1 MNRSIYTKLAIS
13 NLKNNRKSYIPYVLT
28 AILTV
33 MMYYMMAN
41 LAANSPMN
49 QEALQIILSLSVH
62 VIEIFALIF
71 LFYTNSFLI
80 KRRKREIGV
89 YHILGMGK
97 PQLAKMLVIETVVTG
112 AVSIL
117 GGIFFGTALAK
128 LMYALLKRMIH
139 YDDKLAFRMSWEI
152 AGNTVLFFTL
162 IFALTLI
169 YNLLQ
174 IRLANPIE
182 LLHAGSQGEREPK
195 TKWLLT
201 VAGIIFLG
209 IGYYIAITTKE
220 PLKALQLFFVA
231 VICVIIG
238 TYALFTAGSIAFL
251 KLLRKN
257 KNFYYKTKHFISVSG
272 MLYRMKQ
279 NAVGLSNICVLST
292 MVLVTISS
300 TVSLYIGKEDVLRT
314 RYPQEVYITNSVS
327 DDAENQKLH
336 DMAEKICREN
346 NVEITDEKSWH
357 MAELVKIKNGE
368 EYTSAMIKDNSSSDL
383 VFFDVIRLAD
393 YNQLTGERMELGDKE
408 AILFTNGEN
417 YGKDTIRIDEE
428 TWMVK
433 KELDTAPFGKKSDS
447 NTENVYYMIVSD
459 EKEFMEAIEKKA
471 IKSGASKAYIMDIKK
486 EFMEDYLKKYQ
497 LETEDKPVKW
507 IESFNLRGREEQKLK
522 AVKELKAQAESE
534 FENTGVQGRY
544 LEKETFFG
552 LYGGVFFIGMYLGS
566 LFLMAT
572 VLIIYYKQISEGFD
586 DRERYQ
592 IMQKV
597 GMSKREVKSS
607 IRSQI
612 LMVFFLPLVMAIIH
626 IAVAFPVI
634 TKLLSVFYLKNTKL
648 FFGCTAGTVGIFA
661 VFYVIVFVITAKEYY
676 KIVE

>member
-1 MNRSIYTKLAIS
+1 
-13 NLKNNRKSYIPYVLT
+13 
-28 AILTV
+28 
-33 MMYYMMAN
+33 MMAN
-41 LAANSPMN
+41 LAANSPMH
-49 QEALQIILSLSVH
+49 QEALKIILSLSVH

-139 YDDKLAFRMSWEI
+139 YDNKLAFRMSWEI
-152 AGNTVLFFTL
+152 VGNTVLFFIL

-195 TKWLLT
+195 TKWLMTL
-201 VAGIIFLG
+201 AGIIFLG
-209 IGYYIAITTKE
+209 IGYYIALMTKD

-231 VICVIIG
+231 VVCVIIG

-257 KNFYYKTKHFISVSG
+257 KNFYYKTKHFTSISG

-279 NAVGLSNICVLST
+279 NAVGLANICILST
-292 MVLVTISS
+292 MVLVIISS
-300 TVSLYIGKEDVLRT
+300 TVSLYIGREDVLRT

-327 DDAENQKLH
+327 DDAENQKLR
-336 DMAEKICREN
+336 DMAEKICQEN
-346 NVEITDEKSWH
+346 DVEITGEKSWH
-357 MAELVKIKNGE
+357 IAVFVKIKNGE
-368 EYTSAMIKDNSSSDL
+368 VYSSTMTDDYTSADL
-383 VFFDVIRLAD
+383 TFFDVIPLAD
-393 YNQLTGERMELGDKE
+393 YNQLTGEKMELGDKE

-417 YGKDTIRIDEE
+417 YGKDSIQIDKE

-433 KELDTAPFGKKSDS
+433 KELDSAPFGKKSDS
-447 NTENVYYMIVSD
+447 NTEKVYYMIVKD
-459 EKEFMEAIEKKA
+459 EDEFMEN
-471 IKSGASKAYIMDIKK
+471 
-486 EFMEDYLKKYQ
+486 YLKENQ
-497 LETEDKPVKW
+497 LEADDKPVEW
-507 IESFNLRGREEQKLK
+507 RDSFNLKGSEDKKLK
-522 AVKELKAQAESE
+522 AVKALKKQTESE
-534 FENTGVQGRY
+534 FENASVEGRH

-597 GMSKREVKSS
+597 GMSKREVKAS

-626 IAVAFPVI
+626 IAFAFPVI
-634 TKLLSVFYLKNTKL
+634 TKLLAVFYLKNTKL
-648 FFGCTAGTVGIFA
+648 FLGCTAGTVGIFA
-661 VFYVIVFVITAKEYY
+661 VFYVIVFAITAKEYY

>member
-13 NLKNNRKSYIPYVLT
+13 NLKNNRKTYIPYVLT

-117 GGIFFGTALAK
+117 GGIFFGTALA
-128 LMYALLKRMIH
+128 
-139 YDDKLAFRMSWEI
+139 
-152 AGNTVLFFTL
+152 
-162 IFALTLI
+162 
-169 YNLLQ
+169 
-174 IRLANPIE
+174 NPID

-195 TKWLLT
+195 TKWFLT
-201 VAGIIFLG
+201 MAGIIFLG

-257 KNFYYKTKHFISVSG
+257 KNFYYKTKHFTSVSG

-292 MVLVTISS
+292 MVLVIISS

-327 DDAENQKLH
+327 DDVENQKLH
-336 DMAEKICREN
+336 DMVEKICRDN
-346 NVEITDEKSWH
+346 QVEITDEKSWH

-459 EKEFMEAIEKKA
+459 EKEFME
-471 IKSGASKAYIMDIKK
+471 
-486 EFMEDYLKKYQ
+486 DYLKKYQ

-592 IMQKV
+592 IMQKI

-612 LMVFFLPLVMAIIH
+612 LMVFFLPLAMAIIH

-634 TKLLSVFYLKNTKL
+634 TKLLAIFYLKNTKL

-661 VFYVIVFVITAKEYY
+661 VFYVIIFVITAKEYY

>member
-1 MNRSIYTKLAIS
+1 
-13 NLKNNRKSYIPYVLT
+13 
-28 AILTV
+28 
-33 MMYYMMAN
+33 MYYMMAN

-80 KRRKREIGV
+80 KRRKREIGM

-139 YDDKLAFRMSWEI
+139 YDNKLEFQMSWEI
-152 AGNTVLFFTL
+152 AGNTVLFFML

-201 VAGIIFLG
+201 LAGIIFLG
-209 IGYYIAITTKE
+209 IGYYIALTTKE
-220 PLKALQLFFVA
+220 PLEALQLFFVA
-231 VICVIIG
+231 VVCVIIG

-257 KNFYYKTKHFISVSG
+257 KNFYYKTKHFTSISG

-279 NAVGLSNICVLST
+279 NAVGLANICILST
-292 MVLVTISS
+292 MVLVIISS
-300 TVSLYIGKEDVLRT
+300 TVSLYIGREDVLRT
-314 RYPQEVYITNSVS
+314 KYPQEVYITNSVS
-327 DDAENQKLH
+327 DDEENRKLR

-346 NVEITDEKSWH
+346 KVEITGEKSWH
-357 MAELVKIKNGE
+357 MTELVKIKNGE
-368 EYTSAMIKDNSSSDL
+368 VYNSAMTEDYSSSDL
-383 VFFDVIRLAD
+383 TFFDVIPLAD
-393 YNQLTGERMELGDKE
+393 YNQLTGEKMELGDE
-408 AILFTNGEN
+408 ETILFTNGEN
-417 YGKDTIRIDEE
+417 YGKETIQIDDGIW
-428 TWMVK
+428 TVK
-433 KELDTAPFGKKSDS
+433 KELDRAPFGKKSDS
-447 NTENVYYMIVSD
+447 NMEKVYYMIVKD
-459 EKEFMEAIEKKA
+459 ENEFMEN
-471 IKSGASKAYIMDIKK
+471 
-486 EFMEDYLKKYQ
+486 YLKEYQ
-497 LETEDKPVKW
+497 LETDDKPVEW
-507 IESFNLRGREEQKLK
+507 QDSFNLKGSEDKKLK
-522 AVKELKAQAESE
+522 AVKALREQVESG
-534 FENTGVQGRY
+534 FENASVRGRH
-544 LEKETFFG
+544 LEKEFFFG
-552 LYGGVFFIGMYLGS
+552 MYGGIFFIGMYLGS

-597 GMSKREVKSS
+597 GMSKREVKAS

-626 IAVAFPVI
+626 IAFAFPVI
-634 TKLLSVFYLKNTKL
+634 TKLLAVFYLKNTKL
-648 FFGCTAGTVGIFA
+648 FLGCTAGTVGIFA

>member
-13 NLKNNRKSYIPYVLT
+13 NLKNNRKTYIPYVLT

-174 IRLANPIE
+174 IRLANPID

-195 TKWLLT
+195 TKWFLT
-201 VAGIIFLG
+201 MAGIIFLG

-257 KNFYYKTKHFISVSG
+257 KNFYYKTKHFTSVSG

-292 MVLVTISS
+292 MVLVIISS

-314 RYPQEVYITNSVS
+314 IVLSTQIFEQPDCISASISVKRAGYGCKMLCFIIEIFAFSEAALKKRILACCKKRIGS
-327 DDAENQKLH
+327 DNDTDYCDKEKL
-336 DMAEKICREN
+336 KRLKWFFCRN
-346 NVEITDEKSWH
+346 RNVITDSKENDSSHSQKPFGFRLALALTSRMQKIDRIGKPDLQKIIDQSQCKDQREK
-357 MAELVKIKNGE
+357 ENGISRQSPMTSE
-368 EYTSAMIKDNSSSDL
+368 MPVYRHNESFFSEVHTSALQAQFRK
-383 VFFDVIRLAD
+383 RLHP
-393 YNQLTGERMELGDKE
+393 GD
-408 AILFTNGEN
+408 
-417 YGKDTIRIDEE
+417 R
-428 TWMVK
+428 
-433 KELDTAPFGKKSDS
+433 PH
-447 NTENVYYMIVSD
+447 
-459 EKEFMEAIEKKA
+459 
-471 IKSGASKAYIMDIKK
+471 
-486 EFMEDYLKKYQ
+486 
-497 LETEDKPVKW
+497 
-507 IESFNLRGREEQKLK
+507 R
-522 AVKELKAQAESE
+522 
-534 FENTGVQGRY
+534 
-544 LEKETFFG
+544 
-552 LYGGVFFIGMYLGS
+552 
-566 LFLMAT
+566 
-572 VLIIYYKQISEGFD
+572 
-586 DRERYQ
+586 
-592 IMQKV
+592 
-597 GMSKREVKSS
+597 
-607 IRSQI
+607 
-612 LMVFFLPLVMAIIH
+612 
-626 IAVAFPVI
+626 
-634 TKLLSVFYLKNTKL
+634 
-648 FFGCTAGTVGIFA
+648 
-661 VFYVIVFVITAKEYY
+661 
-676 KIVE
+676 

>member
-13 NLKNNRKSYIPYVLT
+13 NLKNNRKTYIPYVLT

-62 VIEIFALIF
+62 VIETFALIF

-174 IRLANPIE
+174 IRLANPID

-195 TKWLLT
+195 TKWFLT
-201 VAGIIFLG
+201 MAGIIFLG

-257 KNFYYKTKHFISVSG
+257 KNFYYPQTVESG
-272 MLYRMKQ
+272 
-279 NAVGLSNICVLST
+279 
-292 MVLVTISS
+292 
-300 TVSLYIGKEDVLRT
+300 
-314 RYPQEVYITNSVS
+314 
-327 DDAENQKLH
+327 
-336 DMAEKICREN
+336 
-346 NVEITDEKSWH
+346 
-357 MAELVKIKNGE
+357 
-368 EYTSAMIKDNSSSDL
+368 
-383 VFFDVIRLAD
+383 
-393 YNQLTGERMELGDKE
+393 
-408 AILFTNGEN
+408 
-417 YGKDTIRIDEE
+417 
-428 TWMVK
+428 
-433 KELDTAPFGKKSDS
+433 
-447 NTENVYYMIVSD
+447 
-459 EKEFMEAIEKKA
+459 
-471 IKSGASKAYIMDIKK
+471 
-486 EFMEDYLKKYQ
+486 
-497 LETEDKPVKW
+497 
-507 IESFNLRGREEQKLK
+507 
-522 AVKELKAQAESE
+522 
-534 FENTGVQGRY
+534 
-544 LEKETFFG
+544 
-552 LYGGVFFIGMYLGS
+552 
-566 LFLMAT
+566 
-572 VLIIYYKQISEGFD
+572 
-586 DRERYQ
+586 
-592 IMQKV
+592 
-597 GMSKREVKSS
+597 
-607 IRSQI
+607 
-612 LMVFFLPLVMAIIH
+612 
-626 IAVAFPVI
+626 
-634 TKLLSVFYLKNTKL
+634 
-648 FFGCTAGTVGIFA
+648 
-661 VFYVIVFVITAKEYY
+661 TAK
-676 KIVE
+676 VRQ

>member
-13 NLKNNRKSYIPYVLT
+13 NLKNNRRTYIPYVLT
-28 AILTV
+28 AVLTV

-49 QEALQIILSLSVH
+49 QPALQIILSLSVH

-97 PQLAKMLVIETVVTG
+97 PQLAKMLVIETIVTG

-117 GGIFFGTALAK
+117 GGIFFGTALAN

-139 YDDKLAFRMSWEI
+139 YDNKLEFQMSWEI
-152 AGNTVLFFTL
+152 AGNTVLFFML

-182 LLHAGSQGEREPK
+182 LLHAGNQGEREPK

-201 VAGIIFLG
+201 LAGIIFLG

-231 VICVIIG
+231 VVCVIIG

-251 KLLRKN
+251 KLLRK
-257 KNFYYKTKHFISVSG
+257 KKSFYYKTKHFTSISG

-279 NAVGLSNICVLST
+279 NAVGLANICILST
-292 MVLVTISS
+292 MVLVIISS
-300 TVSLYIGKEDVLRT
+300 TVSLYIGREDVLRT
-314 RYPQEVYITNSVS
+314 KYPQEVYITNSVS
-327 DDAENQKLH
+327 DDAENQKLR

-346 NVEITDEKSWH
+346 NVEITGEKSWH
-357 MAELVKIKNGE
+357 MASLVKIKNGE
-368 EYTSAMIKDNSSSDL
+368 VYNSTMTADYSSEDL
-383 VFFDVIRLAD
+383 LFFDVIPVAD
-393 YNQLTGERMELGDKE
+393 YNQLTGEKMELGEKE

-417 YGKDTIRIDEE
+417 YGKNTLQMDGDTWTI
-428 TWMVK
+428 K

-447 NTENVYYMIVSD
+447 NIEKVYYMIVRD
-459 EKEFMEAIEKKA
+459 ENEFIENYRKEN
-471 IKSGASKAYIMDIKK
+471 
-486 EFMEDYLKKYQ
+486 Q
-497 LETEDKPVKW
+497 LETEYKPVEW
-507 IESFNLRGREEQKLK
+507 QDSFNLKGSEAGKIK
-522 AVKELKAQAESE
+522 AVKALKEQEESE
-534 FENTGVQGRY
+534 FENTVVRGRH
-544 LEKETFFG
+544 LEKEAFFG
-552 LYGGVFFIGMYLGS
+552 MYGGVFFIGMYLGS

-634 TKLLSVFYLKNTKL
+634 TKLLAVFYLKNTKL
-648 FFGCTAGTVGIFA
+648 FLGCTAGTVGIFA

>member
-13 NLKNNRKSYIPYVLT
+13 NLKNNRKTYIPYVLT

-238 TYALFTAGSIAFL
+238 TYALFTAGSIVIL

-257 KNFYYKTKHFISVSG
+257 KKFYYKTSNFISVSG
-272 MLYRMKQ
+272 MIYRMKQ
-279 NAVGLSNICVLST
+279 NAAGLASICILST
-292 MVLVTISS
+292 GVLLLLSM
-300 TVSLYIGKEDVLRT
+300 TVSLYFGMGDIMMN
-314 RYPQEVYITNSVS
+314 RYPFDTDAQISGISQEQSEQFKKVFAQAIEDYQVPAEKTVTETYLEIGCKQGKNGIMIGQAYSYSEDGNSVDLYTIRQS
-327 DDAENQKLH
+327 EY
-336 DMAEKICREN
+336 EK
-346 NVEITDEKSWH
+346 
-357 MAELVKIKNGE
+357 
-368 EYTSAMIKDNSSSDL
+368 
-383 VFFDVIRLAD
+383 
-393 YNQLTGERMELGDKE
+393 LTGEKTDLHDGEIFAWYPSERETDTLKIDDWDFAVKKWLEKAPLSAMTNLVSNMAAIVVTDSDFEYIDELRTKMYEGLDAYE
-408 AILFTNGEN
+408 AGKDLTVHLGVDIRGSSEEKIRYGQAVYQALKDYCHSDGFSENTIVIGGVRQSEYETYYVDNGSILFIG
-417 YGKDTIRIDEE
+417 IF
-428 TWMVK
+428 
-433 KELDTAPFGKKSDS
+433 L
-447 NTENVYYMIVSD
+447 
-459 EKEFMEAIEKKA
+459 
-471 IKSGASKAYIMDIKK
+471 GA
-486 EFMEDYLKKYQ
+486 
-497 LETEDKPVKW
+497 
-507 IESFNLRGREEQKLK
+507 
-522 AVKELKAQAESE
+522 
-534 FENTGVQGRY
+534 
-544 LEKETFFG
+544 
-552 LYGGVFFIGMYLGS
+552 
-566 LFLMAT
+566 LFLMGTAM
-572 VLIIYYKQISEGFD
+572 IIYYKQISEGYEDQGRF
-586 DRERYQ
+586 Q

-597 GMSKREVKSS
+597 GMSRREVKGA
-607 IRSQI
+607 IRRQI
-612 LMVFFLPLVMAIIH
+612 LLVFFIPLVMAMVH
-626 IAVAFPVI
+626 ISMAFPLI
-634 TKLLSVFYLKNTKL
+634 RRLLLLFGMANTKL
-648 FFGCTAGTVGIFA
+648 YVGCTAGTVLAFA
-661 VFYVIVFVITAKEYY
+661 LVYGLIYSMTARSYY
-676 KIVE
+676 KIVEKA

>member
-13 NLKNNRKSYIPYVLT
+13 NLKNNRKTYIPYVLT

-62 VIEIFALIF
+62 VIETFALIF

-174 IRLANPIE
+174 IRLANPID

-195 TKWLLT
+195 TKWFLT
-201 VAGIIFLG
+201 MAGIIFLG

-257 KNFYYKTKHFISVSG
+257 KNFYYKTKHFTSVSG

-292 MVLVTISS
+292 MVLVIISS

-314 RYPQEVYITNSVS
+314 RYPQEVYITNS
-327 DDAENQKLH
+327 
-336 DMAEKICREN
+336 
-346 NVEITDEKSWH
+346 
-357 MAELVKIKNGE
+357 
-368 EYTSAMIKDNSSSDL
+368 SSDI

-417 YGKDTIRIDEE
+417 YGKDKIRIDEE

-459 EKEFMEAIEKKA
+459 EKEF
-471 IKSGASKAYIMDIKK
+471 IK
-486 EFMEDYLKKYQ
+486 DYLEKYQ
-497 LETEDKPVKW
+497 LEAEDKPVKW
-507 IESFNLRGREEQKLK
+507 RESFNLRGSEDQKLK

-534 FENTGVQGRY
+534 FEHTGVQGRY

-612 LMVFFLPLVMAIIH
+612 LMVFFLPLAMAIIH

-634 TKLLSVFYLKNTKL
+634 TKLLAIFYLKNTRL

>member
-13 NLKNNRKSYIPYVLT
+13 NLKNNRKTYIPYVLT

-195 TKWLLT
+195 TKWFLT

-327 DDAENQKLH
+327 DDVENQKLH
-336 DMAEKICREN
+336 DMVEKICRDN
-346 NVEITDEKSWH
+346 QVEITDEKSWH

-447 NTENVYYMIVSD
+447 NTDNVYYMIVSD
-459 EKEFMEAIEKKA
+459 E
-471 IKSGASKAYIMDIKK
+471 K

-607 IRSQI
+607 IRSQVLI
-612 LMVFFLPLVMAIIH
+612 VFFLPLAMAIIH

-634 TKLLSVFYLKNTKL
+634 TKLLAIFYLKNTKL

-661 VFYVIVFVITAKEYY
+661 VFYVIIFVITAKEYY

>member
-1 MNRSIYTKLAIS
+1 MAFTNIKS
-13 NLKNNRKSYIPYVLT
+13 NRKTYIPYMLSCSLTIALFYIIGSLGSNEGLSKMWGGDMLSSYMSLGQAVT
-28 AILTV
+28 AI
-33 MMYYMMAN
+33 
-41 LAANSPMN
+41 
-49 QEALQIILSLSVH
+49 
-62 VIEIFALIF
+62 FAVIF
-71 LFYTNSFLI
+71 LFYINSFLI

-97 PQLAKMLVIETVVTG
+97 PQLAKMLVIETVVAG

-182 LLHAGSQGEREPK
+182 LLHAGSQGEREPQ
-195 TKWLLT
+195 TKWILT

-231 VICVIIG
+231 VVCVIIG

-257 KNFYYKTKHFISVSG
+257 KNFYYKTKHFTSVSG

-279 NAVGLSNICVLST
+279 NAVGLANICILST
-292 MVLVTISS
+292 MVLVIISS

-336 DMAEKICREN
+336 DMAEKICRDN
-346 NVEITDEKSWH
+346 QVEITDEKSWH

-368 EYTSAMIKDNSSSDL
+368 EYTSAMIKDYSSSDV
-383 VFFDVIRLAD
+383 VFFDVIGLAD
-393 YNQLTGERMELGDKE
+393 YNQLTGERLELGDKE

-417 YGKDTIRIDEE
+417 YGKDTIQIDDENW
-428 TWMVK
+428 TIK
-433 KELDTAPFGKKSDS
+433 KELDKAPFGKKSDS

-459 EKEFMEAIEKKA
+459 EKEFMEN
-471 IKSGASKAYIMDIKK
+471 
-486 EFMEDYLKKYQ
+486 YLKKYQ
-497 LETEDKPVKW
+497 LEAEDKPVKW
-507 IESFNLRGREEQKLK
+507 RESFNLRGSEEQKLK
-522 AVKELKAQAESE
+522 AVKELKTQAESE
-534 FENTGVQGRY
+534 FEHTGVQGRY

-634 TKLLSVFYLKNTKL
+634 TKLLAIFYLKNTKL

>member
-13 NLKNNRKSYIPYVLT
+13 NLKNNRKTYIPYVLT

-62 VIEIFALIF
+62 VIETFALIF

-174 IRLANPIE
+174 IRLANPID

-195 TKWLLT
+195 TKWFLT
-201 VAGIIFLG
+201 MAGIIFLG

-292 MVLVTISS
+292 MVLVIISS

-327 DDAENQKLH
+327 DDVENKKLH
-336 DMAEKICREN
+336 DMVEKICR
-346 NVEITDEKSWH
+346 D
-357 MAELVKIKNGE
+357 
-368 EYTSAMIKDNSSSDL
+368 
-383 VFFDVIRLAD
+383 
-393 YNQLTGERMELGDKE
+393 NQLTGERMELGDKE

-417 YGKDTIRIDEE
+417 YGKDKIRIDEE

-459 EKEFMEAIEKKA
+459 EKEFMK
-471 IKSGASKAYIMDIKK
+471 
-486 EFMEDYLKKYQ
+486 DYLEKYQ
-497 LETEDKPVKW
+497 LEAEDKPVKW
-507 IESFNLRGREEQKLK
+507 RESFNLRGSEDQKLK

-534 FENTGVQGRY
+534 FEHTGVQGRY

-612 LMVFFLPLVMAIIH
+612 LMVFFLPLAMAIIH

-634 TKLLSVFYLKNTKL
+634 TKLLAIFYLKNTKL

>member
-1 MNRSIYTKLAIS
+1 MKFYLKLALGNIKKNKKLYSSYFIS
-13 NLKNNRKSYIPYVLT
+13 TIFSIALYFIIK
-28 AILTV
+28 TV
-33 MMYYMMAN
+33 G
-41 LAANSPMN
+41 NSPTLKGKDSITMFLN
-49 QEALQIILSLSVH
+49 LGGYVIALFS
-62 VIEIFALIF
+62 LIF
-71 LFYTNSFLI
+71 LFYTNSFVI
-80 KRRKREIGV
+80 KNRKKEISL
-89 YHILGMGK
+89 YHILGMEK
-97 PQLAKMLVIETVVTG
+97 RNIRSMMLLETIVI
-112 AVSIL
+112 ALISLVSGIVIGMLLSQITSVIIL
-117 GGIFFGTALAK
+117 RIIHKSIHFSLIFSIDAFIKTIIIFSIIFFL
-128 LMYALLKRMIH
+128 
-139 YDDKLAFRMSWEI
+139 S
-152 AGNTVLFFTL
+152 
-162 IFALTLI
+162 LI
-169 YNLLQ
+169 YN
-174 IRLANPIE
+174 ISVVVRSNPIE
-182 LLHAGSQGEREPK
+182 LLKGQNIGEKEPK
-195 TKWLLT
+195 TKIFLTLL
-201 VAGIIFLG
+201 GIIALG
-209 IGYYIAITTKE
+209 AGYYIALSITD
-220 PLKALQLFFVA
+220 PMQAMVLFFVA
-231 VICVIIG
+231 VILVMIG
-238 TYALFTAGSIAFL
+238 TYCLFTAGSIAFL

-257 KNFYYKTKHFISVSG
+257 KNFYYKTKHFTSVSG

-336 DMAEKICREN
+336 DMVEKICRDN
-346 NVEITDEKSWH
+346 QVEITDEKSWH

-368 EYTSAMIKDNSSSDL
+368 EYTSAMIKDYSSSDV

-393 YNQLTGERMELGDKE
+393 YNKLTGERLELGDKE

-459 EKEFMEAIEKKA
+459 EKEFMK
-471 IKSGASKAYIMDIKK
+471 
-486 EFMEDYLKKYQ
+486 DYLEKYQ
-497 LETEDKPVKW
+497 LEAEDKPVKW
-507 IESFNLRGREEQKLK
+507 RESFNLRGSEDQKLK

-534 FENTGVQGRY
+534 FEHTGVQGRY

>member
-13 NLKNNRKSYIPYVLT
+13 NLKNNRKTYIPYVLT

-62 VIEIFALIF
+62 VIETFALIF

-174 IRLANPIE
+174 IRLANPID

-195 TKWLLT
+195 TKWFLT
-201 VAGIIFLG
+201 MAGIIFLG

-257 KNFYYKTKHFISVSG
+257 KNFYYKTKHFTSVSG

-292 MVLVTISS
+292 MVLVIISS

-327 DDAENQKLH
+327 DDVENKKLH
-336 DMAEKICREN
+336 DMVEKICRDN
-346 NVEITDEKSWH
+346 QVEITDEKSWH

-368 EYTSAMIKDNSSSDL
+368 EYTSAMIKDNSSSDI

-417 YGKDTIRIDEE
+417 YGKDKIRIDEE

-459 EKEFMEAIEKKA
+459 
-471 IKSGASKAYIMDIKK
+471 
-486 EFMEDYLKKYQ
+486 
-497 LETEDKPVKW
+497 
-507 IESFNLRGREEQKLK
+507 
-522 AVKELKAQAESE
+522 
-534 FENTGVQGRY
+534 
-544 LEKETFFG
+544 EKETFFG

-612 LMVFFLPLVMAIIH
+612 LMVFFLPLAMAIIH

-634 TKLLSVFYLKNTKL
+634 TKLLAIFYLKNTKL

>member
-13 NLKNNRKSYIPYVLT
+13 NLKNNRKTYIPYVLT

-62 VIEIFALIF
+62 VIETFALIF

-174 IRLANPIE
+174 IRLANPID

-195 TKWLLT
+195 TKWFLT
-201 VAGIIFLG
+201 MAGIIFLG

-257 KNFYYKTKHFISVSG
+257 KNFYYKTKHFTSVSG

-292 MVLVTISS
+292 MVLVIISS

-327 DDAENQKLH
+327 DDVENKKLH
-336 DMAEKICREN
+336 DMVEKICRDN
-346 NVEITDEKSWH
+346 QVEITDEKSWH

-368 EYTSAMIKDNSSSDL
+368 EYTSAMIKDNSSSDI

-393 YNQLTGERMELGDKE
+393 Y
-408 AILFTNGEN
+408 
-417 YGKDTIRIDEE
+417 
-428 TWMVK
+428 
-433 KELDTAPFGKKSDS
+433 
-447 NTENVYYMIVSD
+447 MIVSD
-459 EKEFMEAIEKKA
+459 EKEFMK
-471 IKSGASKAYIMDIKK
+471 
-486 EFMEDYLKKYQ
+486 DYLEKYQ
-497 LETEDKPVKW
+497 LEAEDKPVKW
-507 IESFNLRGREEQKLK
+507 RESFNLRGSEDQKLK

-534 FENTGVQGRY
+534 FEHTGVQGRY

-612 LMVFFLPLVMAIIH
+612 LMVFFLPLAMAIIH

-634 TKLLSVFYLKNTKL
+634 TKLLAIFYLKNTKL

>member
-1 MNRSIYTKLAIS
+1 
-13 NLKNNRKSYIPYVLT
+13 
-28 AILTV
+28 
-33 MMYYMMAN
+33 
-41 LAANSPMN
+41 
-49 QEALQIILSLSVH
+49 
-62 VIEIFALIF
+62 
-71 LFYTNSFLI
+71 
-80 KRRKREIGV
+80 
-89 YHILGMGK
+89 
-97 PQLAKMLVIETVVTG
+97 
-112 AVSIL
+112 
-117 GGIFFGTALAK
+117 
-128 LMYALLKRMIH
+128 
-139 YDDKLAFRMSWEI
+139 
-152 AGNTVLFFTL
+152 
-162 IFALTLI
+162 
-169 YNLLQ
+169 
-174 IRLANPIE
+174 
-182 LLHAGSQGEREPK
+182 
-195 TKWLLT
+195 
-201 VAGIIFLG
+201 
-209 IGYYIAITTKE
+209 
-220 PLKALQLFFVA
+220 
-231 VICVIIG
+231 
-238 TYALFTAGSIAFL
+238 
-251 KLLRKN
+251 
-257 KNFYYKTKHFISVSG
+257 

-292 MVLVTISS
+292 MVLVIISS
-300 TVSLYIGKEDVLRT
+300 TVSLYIGKEEVLRT

-327 DDAENQKLH
+327 DDVENQKLH
-336 DMAEKICREN
+336 DMVEKICRDN
-346 NVEITDEKSWH
+346 QVEITDEKSWH

-368 EYTSAMIKDNSSSDL
+368 EYTSAMIKDNSSSDI

-459 EKEFMEAIEKKA
+459 EKEFME
-471 IKSGASKAYIMDIKK
+471 
-486 EFMEDYLKKYQ
+486 DYLKKYQ
-497 LETEDKPVKW
+497 LEAEDKPVKW

-534 FENTGVQGRY
+534 FEHTGVQGRY

-612 LMVFFLPLVMAIIH
+612 LMVFFLPLAMAIIH

-634 TKLLSVFYLKNTKL
+634 TKLLAIFYLKNTKL

>member
-13 NLKNNRKSYIPYVLT
+13 NLKNNRKTYIPYVLT

-49 QEALQIILSLSVH
+49 QAALQIILSLSVH

-112 AVSIL
+112 TVSIL
-117 GGIFFGTALAK
+117 GGIFFGTVLAK

-139 YDDKLAFRMSWEI
+139 YGKNLEFQMSWEI
-152 AGNTVLFFTL
+152 AGNTVLFFIL

-195 TKWLLT
+195 TKWLMTL
-201 VAGIIFLG
+201 AGIIFLG
-209 IGYYIAITTKE
+209 IGYYIALTTKE

-231 VICVIIG
+231 VVCVIIG

-257 KNFYYKTKHFISVSG
+257 KNFYYKTKHFISISG
-272 MLYRMKQ
+272 MIYRMKQ
-279 NAVGLSNICVLST
+279 NAVGLANICILST
-292 MVLVTISS
+292 MVLVIISS
-300 TVSLYIGKEDVLRT
+300 TVSLYIGREDVLRT

-327 DDAENQKLH
+327 DDAENQKLR
-336 DMAEKICREN
+336 DMAEKICQEN
-346 NVEITDEKSWH
+346 DVEITDEKSWH
-357 MAELVKIKNGE
+357 VAVFVKIKNGE
-368 EYTSAMIKDNSSSDL
+368 VYSSTMTDDYTAADL
-383 VFFDVIRLAD
+383 TFFDVIPLAD
-393 YNQLTGERMELGDKE
+393 YNQLTGEKMDLGDNE

-417 YGKDTIRIDEE
+417 YGKDSIQIDDE

-433 KELDTAPFGKKSDS
+433 KELDSAPFGKKSDS
-447 NTENVYYMIVSD
+447 NTEKVYYMIVRD
-459 EKEFMEAIEKKA
+459 ENAFMEN
-471 IKSGASKAYIMDIKK
+471 
-486 EFMEDYLKKYQ
+486 YLKENQ
-497 LETEDKPVKW
+497 LEADDKPVEW
-507 IESFNLRGREEQKLK
+507 RDSFNLKGNEDQKVK
-522 AVKELKAQAESE
+522 AVKELKEQAESV
-534 FENTGVQGRY
+534 FENTGVQGRH

-597 GMSKREVKSS
+597 GMSKREVKAS

-626 IAVAFPVI
+626 IAFAFPVI
-634 TKLLSVFYLKNTKL
+634 TKLLTVFYLKNTKL
-648 FFGCTAGTVGIFA
+648 FLGCTAGTVGIFA
-661 VFYVIVFVITAKEYY
+661 VFYVIVFAITAKEYY